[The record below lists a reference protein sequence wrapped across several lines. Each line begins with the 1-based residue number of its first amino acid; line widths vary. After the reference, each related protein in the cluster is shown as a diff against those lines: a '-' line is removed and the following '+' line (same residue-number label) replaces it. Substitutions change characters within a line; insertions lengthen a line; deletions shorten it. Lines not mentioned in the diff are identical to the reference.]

1 MNRGCA
7 SLGPSVAAE
16 PNPGRGVAVS
26 PSANPVL
33 LLHGQPGSARDWDLV
48 VASLGAGANAVAVDR
63 PGWNGR
69 FAATDLAG
77 NARAALA
84 VLDARGI
91 ERAVVVGH
99 SLGSGVAAWL
109 AAEHPERVAALV
121 LAAPTANTDSL
132 NALDRWLAA
141 PVAGH
146 VASVTALAGLGLALS
161 SGPVRRRIAD
171 DLALDD
177 GYLQAAA
184 RRLLAPS
191 TWRAFTTEQ
200 RGLVRDLPTLERLL
214 EQISAPT
221 TIVAGEADRI
231 VPPASAE
238 RLAEQIRGAELVLV
252 ERAGHLLPL
261 QHAPR
266 LAKIIA
272 AAHGRG

>member
-1 MNRGCA
+1 MIVTQPPAWDRLARGTW
-7 SLGPSVAAE
+7 LE
-16 PNPGRGVAVS
+16 PGRG
-26 PSANPVL
+26 PVL
-33 LLHGQPGSARDWDLV
+33 LLHGQPGSARDWDRVL
-48 VASLGAGANAVAVDR
+48 ASLGAGLNAVALDR

-69 FAATDLAG
+69 LAATNLAG
-77 NARAALA
+77 NVRTALAAL
-84 VLDARGI
+84 DGRGI

-121 LAAPTANTDSL
+121 LAAPTANTESL

-141 PVAGH
+141 PVAGYLTS
-146 VASVTALAGLGLALS
+146 VAVLAGLGVALTA
-161 SGPVRRRIAD
+161 GPVRRRIAD

-184 RRLLAPS
+184 RRLLAPT

-200 RGLVRDLPTLERLL
+200 RALIRDLPTLERLL
-214 EQISAPT
+214 ERISVPT
-221 TIVAGEADRI
+221 TIVAGSADRI
-231 VPPASAE
+231 VPPASAM

-261 QHAPR
+261 QHAQR
-266 LAKIIA
+266 LAEIIA
-272 AAHGRG
+272 AAHDRA